1 MTNIFTINEVCES
14 LEDGNWIESKDQ
26 SKDGI
31 RLIQTGNIKNGYFE
45 ENLHK
50 ARYVSEKTFNKL
62 NCKEVFEGDIL
73 ISRLPDPVGRGCILP
88 KLENRSIT
96 AVDCAIVRVKKNLI
110 QNKYFLYFLQS
121 PQYRFQVNQNV
132 TGTTRSRISRKN
144 LGEINIPVPSL
155 QEQVKI
161 VGRLDK
167 VFNYIS
173 TQIENIETQI
183 NLNSLI
189 FESYFEKVQSNFNNS
204 GTISEFFD
212 LATGGTPSKKNKDY
226 FNNGNIPWL
235 LSGDIHQENI
245 LESKNFITE
254 DALKNS
260 NAKYLPIGSVLIALN
275 GQGKTRGTVA
285 LLKINATCNQS
296 LVSINSKDNNVIEN
310 EFLFYY
316 LKSQYKKIRKLTGDS
331 GNDRRG
337 LNMKIINN
345 MLIKFPE
352 ISVQKKIVDN
362 CKSLSEINKNLTKI
376 LDSKMN
382 KYVGLKNSLLNRE
395 FAYE

>member
-1 MTNIFTINEVCES
+1 MIHNFKLGELFEIQIGKTPARGDKKMWDLNKKSNNIWLS
-14 LEDGNWIESKDQ
+14 
-26 SKDGI
+26 I
-31 RLIQTGNIKNGYFE
+31 RDLNQTDANGYISDSAE
-45 ENLHK
+45 YITDDG
-50 ARYVSEKTFNKL
+50 AKL
-62 NCKEVFEGDIL
+62 VKIIPKNTLLLSFKL
-73 ISRLPDPVGRGCILP
+73 TLGRTAITKIPLRTNEAIAALLP
-88 KLENRSIT
+88 KTDQCDIRYLKYYFEYFNFVKFAGNDFKVKGLT
-96 AVDCAIVRVKKNLI
+96 LNKKKLAVI
-110 QNKYFLYFLQS
+110 
-121 PQYRFQVNQNV
+121 P
-132 TGTTRSRISRKN
+132 
-144 LGEINIPVPSL
+144 IPVPSL
-155 QEQVKI
+155 QEQEKI
-161 VGRLDK
+161 IEKLDRS
-167 VFNYIS
+167 FNYIS
-173 TQIENIETQI
+173 TQIENIKTQI

-189 FESYFEKVQSNFNNS
+189 FESYFENVQSNFMNS

-235 LSGDIHQENI
+235 LSGDVHQENI
-245 LESKNFITE
+245 LESKNFITV

-285 LLKINATCNQS
+285 QLKINATCNQS

-310 EFLFYY
+310 EFLFYF

-337 LNMKIINN
+337 LNMKIINS
-345 MLIKFPE
+345 MQIRFPE

-362 CKSLSEINKNLTKI
+362 CISLTEINKNLTKI

-382 KYVGLKNSLLNRE
+382 KYAELKKSLLNKE
-395 FAYE
+395 LSYE